1 LAPSA
6 ATPTR
11 ASSPRPRRA
20 PPGQRQVTVG
30 ALRCDLDSDE
40 GVAGGGYFGIDSKH
54 IRIVE

>member
-1 LAPSA
+1 VRRP
-6 ATPTR
+6 
-11 ASSPRPRRA
+11 AS
-20 PPGQRQVTVG
+20 GKYTVG